1 MMEHPDEF
9 NLILNEWYTQ
19 RGIGNKL

>member
-1 MMEHPDEF
+1 MEHPEEF
-9 NLILNEWYTQ
+9 NVILNEWYTQ